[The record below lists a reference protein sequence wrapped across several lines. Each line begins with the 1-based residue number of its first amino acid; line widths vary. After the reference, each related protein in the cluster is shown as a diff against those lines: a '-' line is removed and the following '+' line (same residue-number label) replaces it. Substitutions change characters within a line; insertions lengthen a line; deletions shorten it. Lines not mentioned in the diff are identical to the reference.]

1 MIPVATAGSC
11 HKPCRTIFPF
21 LILLFFMTFIVA
33 STQMPLL
40 MIVLRSVSE
49 EERSF
54 ALGMQFVIF
63 RLFGYI
69 PAPILFGNLIDSSCL
84 LWKSSCG
91 EAGGRC
97 LVYDIE
103 KFRFKYI
110 GLCTGIK
117 VVALSIFIV
126 DWWLVKNRKHLDK
139 LDQLSVNDVVGS
151 IVSLDK
157 LFDEKDNPS
166 GAGDIMSADGEGDL
180 NRKVLVASM
189 HLRNDSQSLQ
199 IQVEHK

>member
-1 MIPVATAGSC
+1 
-11 HKPCRTIFPF
+11 
-21 LILLFFMTFIVA
+21 MTFIVA

-97 LVYDIE
+97 LIYDIE

-110 GLCTGIK
+110 GLCTIIK
-117 VVALSIFIV
+117 VVALSIFFV
-126 DWWLVKNRKHLDK
+126 DWWLVRKRKHLDK
-139 LDQLSVNDVVGS
+139 LEPLSANDVVGS
-151 IVSLDK
+151 IISLDK
-157 LFDEKDNPS
+157 LFEEKDNQGS
-166 GAGDIMSADGEGDL
+166 GDVGDEEF
-180 NRKVLVASM
+180 NRKILVATRHM
-189 HLRNDSQSLQ
+189 KNDSKSIQ
-199 IQVEHK
+199 IQLEYK

>member
-1 MIPVATAGSC
+1 
-11 HKPCRTIFPF
+11 
-21 LILLFFMTFIVA
+21 MTFIVA

-84 LWKSSCG
+84 LWQSSCG
-91 EAGGRC
+91 KSGGRC
-97 LVYDIE
+97 LIYDIE
-103 KFRFKYI
+103 KFRYKYI

-117 VVALSIFIV
+117 VVALSIFFV
-126 DWWLVKNRKHLDK
+126 DWWLVRNRKHLDK
-139 LDQLSVNDVVGS
+139 LDPMSANDVVGS
-151 IVSLDK
+151 IISLDK
-157 LFDEKDNPS
+157 LFEEKDNQG
-166 GAGDIMSADGEGDL
+166 GADLLAADCEGDL
-180 NRKVLVASM
+180 NRRVLVASR
-189 HLRNDSQSLQ
+189 HLRTDSKSLQ
-199 IQVEHK
+199 IQLECK

>member
-1 MIPVATAGSC
+1 
-11 HKPCRTIFPF
+11 
-21 LILLFFMTFIVA
+21 
-33 STQMPLL
+33 MPLL

-103 KFRFKYI
+103 KFRYKYI

-139 LDQLSVNDVVGS
+139 LDPLSPNDVPGS
-151 IVSLDK
+151 IISLDK
-157 LFDEKDNPS
+157 LFDEKDNQT
-166 GAGDIMSADGEGDL
+166 GAGDLLSADCEGDL
-180 NRKVLVASM
+180 NRKVIVGSK
-189 HLRNDSQSLQ
+189 HFRNDSKSLQ
-199 IQVEHK
+199 IQLEHK

>member
-1 MIPVATAGSC
+1 
-11 HKPCRTIFPF
+11 
-21 LILLFFMTFIVA
+21 MTFIVA

-49 EERSF
+49 EERAF

-97 LVYDIE
+97 LIYDIE

-126 DWWLVKNRKHLDK
+126 DWWLVRKRKHLDK
-139 LDQLSVNDVVGS
+139 LDPLSPNDVVGS

-157 LFDEKDNPS
+157 LFEEKDNHS
-166 GAGDIMSADGEGDL
+166 GAGDIIATDLESDL
-180 NRKVLVASM
+180 NRRVLVGSKL
-189 HLRNDSQSLQ
+189 LRNDSKSLQ
-199 IQVEHK
+199 IQLEHKWV